1 MAYTYKKYT
10 EHRGSAG
17 AVVSTNYVLRK
28 EDNTIIPFA
37 DGNTDYQEYK
47 DWLAAGNTP
56 EEAD

>member
-10 EHRGSAG
+10 EHRGAAG

-47 DWLAAGNTP
+47 AWLAAGNTP